1 MIDSC
6 VIRQE
11 AGLSAVREED
21 TSSSVTRE
29 GEPGESVRGR
39 KESVHA
45 GASRQ
50 RMNLLHLWLKLASCI
65 SMTCTRRSENISNH
79 DVFFFYLGIELEKY
93 FSTSSKKIIKRFV
106 KNNY

>member
-1 MIDSC
+1 M
-6 VIRQE
+6 
-11 AGLSAVREED
+11 SAVREED

-29 GEPGESVRGR
+29 GEPGELVRGR

-50 RMNLLHLWLKLASCI
+50 RMNLLHLLLKLASCI
-65 SMTCTRRSENISNH
+65 SITYTRRSQNSSNQ

-93 FSTSSKKIIKRFV
+93 FSTSSKKTTKRFV